1 MYVILSPAKK
11 LDFDSPWDR
20 TLPFTEPVFLKDAS
34 SLCRVAK
41 RLKARDL
48 AALMDLS
55 EALAELNRERFADW
69 EVAHTPDNAR
79 PAALA
84 FAGDVYTGLEAPTW
98 SADALVAAQDQL
110 GILSGLYGLLRPLDL
125 IQPYRL
131 EMGTA
136 LETRRGKNLY
146 AYWGDTIAKELRRR
160 VEATAPPVLL
170 NLASNEYFK
179 AANTKALKVPVLEAR
194 FVEVKEGKPQM
205 MMVFAKRARGLMA
218 RWVLE
223 QRPGSAEDL
232 KAFDVDRYRFVPEA
246 SDGSTLTF
254 SREFIPVGR

>member
-1 MYVILSPAKK
+1 MYVVLSPAKK

-20 TLPFTEPVFLKDAS
+20 NLPVTQPALLKDAA

-69 EVAHTPDNAR
+69 DPAHTPDNAR

-84 FAGDVYTGLEAPTW
+84 FAGDVYTGLDAPTLG
-98 SADALVAAQDQL
+98 AERLVAAQDRL

-136 LETRRGKNLY
+136 LENRRGRNLY
-146 AYWGDTIAKELRRR
+146 AYWGDILARELTRR
-160 VEATAPPVLL
+160 VKDVAPPLL
-170 NLASNEYFK
+170 VNLASNEYFK
-179 AANTKALKVPVLEAR
+179 AASTKALKVPTVEAR
-194 FVEVKEGKPQM
+194 FVEVKAGKPQM

-218 RWVLE
+218 RWILTE
-223 QRPGSAEDL
+223 GPRSASDL
-232 KAFDVDRYRFVPEA
+232 RAFDADRYRFDPA
-246 SDGSTLTF
+246 SSTDTTLTF
-254 SREFIPVGR
+254 QREFIPAGR